1 MENAIHPEQEM
12 QIEQTTHPEQE
23 VHPEE
28 THPDLASLRQL
39 LAESQQEAASLRQAL
54 AEKQQAEHRQTY
66 RTALHRLL
74 EQSGANPAA
83 LELITLQG
91 DALDEAGK
99 TPEEAA
105 AILREKWQ
113 GLFTERKALPMGKI
127 APPKAGL
134 TITRQ
139 DVANMSV
146 EDINRRWP
154 LVRQAL
160 AEGY

>member
-1 MENAIHPEQEM
+1 MENATNHEQE
-12 QIEQTTHPEQE
+12 ITTKQE
-23 VHPEE
+23 TSSDTE
-28 THPDLASLRQL
+28 SLIRQ
-39 LAESQQEAASLRQAL
+39 LAESQQEAASLRQLL

-66 RTALHRLL
+66 RHALQHLL

-105 AILREKWQ
+105 VLLREKWQ

-134 TITRQ
+134 SLTRQ

>member
-1 MENAIHPEQEM
+1 MEQVSNLEQTPQTEQTLQPEQDAAALL
-12 QIEQTTHPEQE
+12 QAL
-23 VHPEE
+23 EE
-28 THPDLASLRQL
+28 SRKEAESLR
-39 LAESQQEAASLRQAL
+39 RAL
-54 AEKQQAEHRQTY
+54 AEKEQAEHRQTY
-66 RTALHRLL
+66 RNTLHDLL

-83 LELITLQG
+83 LELMTLQG
-91 DALDEAGK
+91 DALDAEGK

-105 AILREKWQ
+105 ALLRAKWQ

-134 TITRQ
+134 NLTRQ

-160 AEGY
+160 AEGYGSI

>member
-1 MENAIHPEQEM
+1 MENVTHLEPTPQTEQTLQPEQDAAALL
-12 QIEQTTHPEQE
+12 QAL
-23 VHPEE
+23 EE
-28 THPDLASLRQL
+28 SRKEAESLR
-39 LAESQQEAASLRQAL
+39 RAL
-54 AEKQQAEHRQTY
+54 AEKEQAEHRQTY
-66 RTALHRLL
+66 RNALHGLL

-83 LELITLQG
+83 LELMTLQG
-91 DALDEAGK
+91 DALDAEGK

-105 AILREKWQ
+105 ALLRAKWQ

-134 TITRQ
+134 SLTRQ

-160 AEGY
+160 AEGYGSI

>member
-1 MENAIHPEQEM
+1 MENATKHEQE
-12 QIEQTTHPEQE
+12 ITTEQE
-23 VHPEE
+23 NSSDTE
-28 THPDLASLRQL
+28 SLRRL